1 MLPVMGIEELEAEA
15 AFGWRALEEERL
27 GDWRLRAAE
36 GFTGRANS
44 ALAIGDP
51 GLSLAAATDV
61 VRRWYQARDLPA
73 MVAIPYPL
81 GRPDRSPVD
90 RLLGG
95 RGWEIRARPVTVMT
109 GDAAAIARE
118 ARPLPWPVALDTEP
132 SDAWLAMYHYLGQET
147 PPVARKL
154 LTSAPWQ
161 AFAAVHEGRD
171 VVAIGRVAGAGEWAG
186 LTAIEVDPG
195 YRRRGLAGAV
205 TAALAGVAAGR
216 GADGLYLQVEN
227 HNTAARALYRRA
239 GFADHHGY
247 HYRVAPD

>member
-1 MLPVMGIEELEAEA
+1 MLPVMGIEELEAA
-15 AFGWRALEEERL
+15 AAQGWRALEEERL

-51 GLSLAAATDV
+51 GRSLAAATEAV
-61 VRRWYQARDLPA
+61 GRWYQARDLPA
-73 MVAIPYPL
+73 MIAVPYPL
-81 GRPDRSPVD
+81 GRPDRSPLD
-90 RLLGG
+90 RVLLE
-95 RGWEIRARPVTVMT
+95 RGWKVRARPVTVMT
-109 GDAAAIARE
+109 GDAAGIARP
-118 ARPLPWPVALDTEP
+118 ARPAPWTVGLDSEP

-161 AFAAVHEGRD
+161 AFAVLREGRELL
-171 VVAIGRVAGAGEWAG
+171 AIGRVAGAGEWAG
-186 LTAIEVDPG
+186 LTAIEVHPG
-195 YRRRGLAGAV
+195 HRRRGLASAV

-216 GADGLYLQVEN
+216 GANGLYLQVED

>member
-1 MLPVMGIEELEAEA
+1 MLPVMEIEELEAA
-15 AFGWRALEEERL
+15 AALSWRALEEERL
-27 GDWRLRAAE
+27 GEWRLRAAE

-51 GLSLAAATDV
+51 GLSLAEAAHA
-61 VRRWYQARDLPA
+61 VRRWYQARALPA
-73 MVAIPYPL
+73 MIAIPYPL
-81 GRPDRSPVD
+81 GRPDRGRLD
-90 RLLGG
+90 RLLGEH
-95 RGWEIRARPVTVMT
+95 GWEVRARPIAVMA

-118 ARPLPWPVALDTEP
+118 ARAAPWPVDLDSEP

-147 PPVARKL
+147 PPLARKL

-161 AFAAVHEGRD
+161 EFAAVRAGRD

-195 YRRRGLAGAV
+195 YRRRGLARAV
-205 TAALAGVAAGR
+205 TAALAGVAVGR
-216 GADGLYLQVEN
+216 GATGLYLQVES

-239 GFADHHGY
+239 GFADHHAY
-247 HYRVAPD
+247 HFRTAPD